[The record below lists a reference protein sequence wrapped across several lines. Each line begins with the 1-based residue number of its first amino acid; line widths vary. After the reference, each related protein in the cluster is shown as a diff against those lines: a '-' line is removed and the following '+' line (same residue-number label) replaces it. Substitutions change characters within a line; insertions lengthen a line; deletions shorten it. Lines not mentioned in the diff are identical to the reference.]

1 MLHETRLRQIIEKEK
16 RRQRALAVCLFLQ
29 IVFIVLVLSLASCS
43 VRIPVQ
49 VVQYDN
55 EPAITVAPVGKVFI
69 SPATATQ
76 PQTAVMN
83 PQVKDP
89 ETVGPIPPKPQPIPA
104 GGLDWLSMLLGAG
117 SLAIPA
123 LAVAKVLVDRVRNA
137 VAVGTEL
144 VGKIQ
149 AVKAEHPAA
158 KESINATLA
167 KNQSEE
173 ARKFVEKV
181 KGKDRP
187 KKVQG

>member
-1 MLHETRLRQIIEKEK
+1 M
-16 RRQRALAVCLFLQ
+16 RATFSILFLGMVVS
-29 IVFIVLVLSLASCS
+29 ICVMATACL
-43 VRIPVQ
+43 RIPVQ
-49 VVQYDN
+49 VLQYDN
-55 EPAITVAPVGKVFI
+55 EPALTVAPVGKVYV

-89 ETVGPIPPKPQPIPA
+89 ETVGPLPPKPQPIPT
-104 GGLDWLSMLLGAG
+104 GGLDWLSVLLGAG

-144 VGKIQ
+144 VTKIQ
-149 AVKAEHPAA
+149 EVKSEHPAA

-181 KGKDRP
+181 KNKDTS
-187 KKVQG
+187 KKAKG

>member
-1 MLHETRLRQIIEKEK
+1 MRETFSI
-16 RRQRALAVCLFLQ
+16 LFLS
-29 IVFIVLVLSLASCS
+29 VLVSIGLLVSCLR
-43 VRIPVQ
+43 VPVQ

-55 EPAITVAPVGKVFI
+55 EPALTVAPVGTVFI

-89 ETVGPIPPKPQPIPA
+89 EIVGPLPPKPQPITA

-117 SLAIPA
+117 LLLIPE
-123 LAVAKVLVDRVRNA
+123 LAVVKVLVDRVRNA

-149 AVKAEHPAA
+149 EVKAAHPAA
-158 KESINATLA
+158 KESINETLA

-181 KGKDRP
+181 KSKTKP
-187 KKVQG
+187 KKPLGG

>member
-1 MLHETRLRQIIEKEK
+1 M
-16 RRQRALAVCLFLQ
+16 RATFPILFLS
-29 IVFIVLVLSLASCS
+29 VLVSIGLLVSCFR
-43 VRIPVQ
+43 VPVQ

-55 EPAITVAPVGKVFI
+55 EPALTVAPVGKVYV

-89 ETVGPIPPKPQPIPA
+89 ETVGPLPPKPQPIPA
-104 GGLDWLSMLLGAG
+104 GGLDWLSMILGAG

-144 VGKIQ
+144 VTKIQ
-149 AVKAEHPAA
+149 EVKSEHPAA

-181 KGKDRP
+181 KGKDRA
-187 KKVQG
+187 KKVRG

>member
-1 MLHETRLRQIIEKEK
+1 MNDLRIQQIVKKEK
-16 RRQRALAVCLFLQ
+16 ARTKALAAILCGMMALWFAIAIFCL
-29 IVFIVLVLSLASCS
+29 VSCFR
-43 VRIPVQ
+43 VPVQ

-76 PQTAVMN
+76 PQTAIMN

-89 ETVGPIPPKPQPIPA
+89 ETVGPLPPKPQPIPT

-123 LAVAKVLVDRVRNA
+123 LAVAKVLVDRVRTA

-144 VGKIQ
+144 VDKIQ
-149 AVKAEHPAA
+149 EVKAEHPAA
-158 KESINATLA
+158 KDSINAVLA
-167 KNQSEE
+167 KNQSSQ
-173 ARKFVEKV
+173 ARVFVAKV
-181 KGKDRP
+181 KS
-187 KKVQG
+187 KKSTHK

>member
-1 MLHETRLRQIIEKEK
+1 MDDLHFYRIINKE
-16 RRQRALAVCLFLQ
+16 RRRTKALAAILFGMIGLFFIIATLCL
-29 IVFIVLVLSLASCS
+29 VSCFR
-43 VRIPVQ
+43 VPVQ

-55 EPAITVAPVGKVFI
+55 EPAFTVAPVGKVFI

-89 ETVGPIPPKPQPIPA
+89 ETVGPLPPKPQPIPT

-123 LAVAKVLVDRVRNA
+123 LAVAKVLVNRVRSA

-149 AVKAEHPAA
+149 EVKAAHPAT
-158 KESINATLA
+158 KDSINETLA

>member
-55 EPAITVAPVGKVFI
+55 EPAITVAPVGTVQI
-69 SPATATQ
+69 SATEAI
-76 PQTAVMN
+76 MN
-83 PQVKDP
+83 PRVMDP
-89 ETVGPIPPKPQPIPA
+89 VNVGPLPPKPDPVGP
-104 GGLDWLSMLLGAG
+104 GLDWLSMLLGAG

-123 LAVAKVLVDRVRNA
+123 LAVAKVLVDRVRTA

-144 VGKIQ
+144 VTKIQ
-149 AVKAEHPAA
+149 EVKSEHPAA

-173 ARKFVEKV
+173 VRKFVDKV

>member
-1 MLHETRLRQIIEKEK
+1 MFHYYRK
-16 RRQRALAVCLFLQ
+16 RSRGGWQMRSTFFILFLGMVVS
-29 IVFIVLVLSLASCS
+29 ICVMANACFRV
-43 VRIPVQ
+43 PVQ

-89 ETVGPIPPKPQPIPA
+89 ETVGPHPPKPQPIPP
-104 GGLDWLSMLLGAG
+104 GGLDWLSVLLGAG
-117 SLAIPA
+117 SLAIPG
-123 LAVAKVLVDRVRNA
+123 LAVAKVLVDRVRTA

-144 VGKIQ
+144 VDKIQ
-149 AVKAEHPAA
+149 EVKAAHPAA
-158 KESINATLA
+158 KDSINETLS

-173 ARKFVEKV
+173 ARKFVDKV
-181 KGKDRP
+181 KNKVKP
-187 KKVQG
+187 KKPLGG

>member
-1 MLHETRLRQIIEKEK
+1 M
-16 RRQRALAVCLFLQ
+16 RATFPILFFGMVVS
-29 IVFIVLVLSLASCS
+29 ICVMANACFRV
-43 VRIPVQ
+43 PVQ

-55 EPAITVAPVGKVFI
+55 ESAITVAPVGKVFI

-76 PQTAVMN
+76 PQTAIMN
-83 PQVKDP
+83 PAVKNP
-89 ETVGPIPPKPQPIPA
+89 ETVGPLPPKPQPIPS

-117 SLAIPA
+117 SLAIPS

-149 AVKAEHPAA
+149 EVKAAHPAA
-158 KESINATLA
+158 KESINETLS

-173 ARKFVEKV
+173 ARVFVEKV
-181 KGKDRP
+181 KSKT
-187 KKVQG
+187 KAQKNTKTIT